1 MSAENTI
8 TATPGAAPAPAV
20 PVDVEKL
27 QSENVMLVAQVKTL
41 QDHITKLESRPRLGE
56 SFAQQLFLMN
66 LTQVN
71 DPNVT
76 QAWERTEHQ
85 LKFLESKLG

>member
-8 TATPGAAPAPAV
+8 TATPGAAPAA
-20 PVDVEKL
+20 PVDVDKL
-27 QSENVMLVAQVKTL
+27 QSENAMLVAQVKTL